1 MLRSSLCFFTYCRYH
16 HTRWHLTCMQCKV
29 EVGIVILDLLHEHPE
44 GILDVVQR
52 QTVYSCACT
61 MINFFGQW
69 LYASIYMVGDI

>member
-1 MLRSSLCFFTYCRYH
+1 
-16 HTRWHLTCMQCKV
+16 MQCKV
-29 EVGIVILDLLHEHPE
+29 EGIVILDQLREHPE

-52 QTVYSCACT
+52 QIVYSCART